1 MKSENWKHAQITG
14 LLCIVLMFIHSA
26 VYSQFPEPKGYV
38 NDFAGVIPIEY
49 ENKMTAIAEEVEQKT
64 GVEIAV
70 VTVRNMGG
78 LTETEYTTRLFKSWG
93 IGSKENDEGVLI
105 FMSLDESRLRIET
118 GYGIESVITDGTAG
132 QILDESVIPLLQ
144 RGEYGPGF
152 YQGVLAVADLIAKDK
167 GVVITGSRDREQSVP
182 RSRNRADRGGCI
194 PIVIILLLII
204 LTRGRIIPWLLLM
217 SMGGGGR
224 GGGFS
229 GGGFGG
235 GFGGFGGGMSGG
247 GGASRGF

>member
-1 MKSENWKHAQITG
+1 MKSEKWKSSQITG
-14 LLCIVLMFIHSA
+14 LLCSVLMLIHSSA
-26 VYSQFPEPKGYV
+26 FTQFPEPKGYV
-38 NDFAGVIPIEY
+38 NDFAGVIPQEY
-49 ENKMTAIAEEVEQKT
+49 ENKITAVAEEVEQKT
-64 GVEIAV
+64 GVQIAV

-78 LTETEYTTRLFKSWG
+78 LDEKDYAARLFKSWG

-105 FMSLDESRLRIET
+105 FMSLDERRLRIET

-132 QILDESVIPLLQ
+132 QILDDSVIPLLQ

-152 YQGVLAVADLIAKDK
+152 FQGVLAVTDLIAKDK
-167 GVVITGSRDREQSVP
+167 GVVITGSRYREQSVP
-182 RSRNRADRGGCI
+182 RSHNRADRGGCI
-194 PIVIILLLII
+194 PIVIVLLLII